1 MRLDSE
7 VGGDGRLGLGF
18 DRGFVEGRGAKGE
31 EEAEE
36 LEKWE
41 RRFFRTVEK
50 VEEKSRRREGGEV

>member
-7 VGGDGRLGLGF
+7 VGGDGRLGPGF

-50 VEEKSRRREGGEV
+50 VE